1 MSDDDSRDSKAPDRQ
16 DEPATTTPSIRAR
29 LEHVDALTRTLLAD
43 VHEPDGTVLED
54 VPTTH
59 EPISDGTSSR
69 SEQACQ
75 IAIAAVGPEAAIPY
89 RPDADGPGT
98 GLRPEIKYQP
108 PADAP
113 SEDGE
118 TRDAE
123 PDGEPQV
130 ETPDGEVRDENP
142 GGEVHAE
149 NPDGEPRDETLTDDP
164 RAQTPETERPDTPET
179 TRESDIA
186 EETREPATP
195 DETQESD
202 TDSTDPNNPTDA
214 VADVTPTI
222 ALECE
227 CTVRID
233 FDAELNLEVE
243 IDCDEDCPYEHA
255 LEGTEPTAQR
265 DESETPERT
274 HETSDTDADDGGV
287 EDA

>member
-1 MSDDDSRDSKAPDRQ
+1 MSDDDSRDTKTPDRQ
-16 DEPATTTPSIRAR
+16 DAPSIS
-29 LEHVDALTRTLLAD
+29 EHIVYFDSLTRTLLEYLHDPRDTALE
-43 VHEPDGTVLED
+43 HTPPQARAEIRRHVLE
-54 VPTTH
+54 
-59 EPISDGTSSR
+59 IR
-69 SEQACQ
+69 AQACQ

-98 GLRPEIKYQP
+98 GLRPAIEYQP

-113 SEDGE
+113 SEGGE

-130 ETPDGEVRDENP
+130 ETPEGEVRDENP
-142 GGEVHAE
+142 DGEMQAE
-149 NPDGEPRDETLTDDP
+149 DPDGEPR
-164 RAQTPETERPDTPET
+164 
-179 TRESDIA
+179 
-186 EETREPATP
+186 EP
-195 DETQESD
+195 D
-202 TDSTDPNNPTDA
+202 TDSTDPNNSTDA
-214 VADVTPTI
+214 VADVTPTL

-255 LEGTEPTAQR
+255 LEGTEPADR
-265 DESETPERT
+265 CDESETPERT
-274 HETSDTDADDGGV
+274 RETPDTDADDGGV